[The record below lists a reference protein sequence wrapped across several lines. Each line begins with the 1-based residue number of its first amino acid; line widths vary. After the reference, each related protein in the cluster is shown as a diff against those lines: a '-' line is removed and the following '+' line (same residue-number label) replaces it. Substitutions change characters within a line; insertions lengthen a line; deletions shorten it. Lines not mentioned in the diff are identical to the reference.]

1 MDHGFTT
8 QFGIED
14 ANDINGATN
23 RVNFDGN
30 IGCTQDMFFDSL
42 SGVAHA
48 YTDADYGHT
57 VAAQASVNLM
67 DNPRVGLSAFYGQ
80 SALTHLNL
88 FENKA
93 GFTNA
98 GEAKGFVVAAAMKL
112 GLTDMLT
119 APLDASCAKLDHGSA
134 DWNQTNV
141 NGSSTY
147 SPAAGLEFV
156 LDAGYSKDSLDKQK
170 CIGCW
175 SPSVQLLRSLRPLVP
190 AVLLLEPL
198 DSAQV

>member
-1 MDHGFTT
+1 M
-8 QFGIED
+8 
-14 ANDINGATN
+14 
-23 RVNFDGN
+23 NFAGN
-30 IGCTQDMFFDSL
+30 IGFTQDMFFDSL

-48 YTDADYGHT
+48 YSDDDYGYA

-67 DNPRVGLSAFYGQ
+67 DNPKVGLGAFYGQ

-98 GEAKGFVVAAAMKL
+98 GEAKGFVVAGAMKL

-119 APLDASCAKLDHGSA
+119 APLDASCAKLDQDSA
-134 DWNQTNV
+134 DWKKTNV
-141 NGSSTY
+141 YGSLAY
-147 SPAAGLEFV
+147 SPAAGPEFF
-156 LDAGYSKDSLDKQK
+156 LDAGYSKDSLDNKK
-170 CIGCW
+170 CAGCW

-190 AVLLLEPL
+190 VVLLPEPFH
-198 DSAQV
+198 SAQV